1 MRIIKNKYIGAST
14 HRRPIR
20 AYHDKYVRLAS
31 KDILDSDGF
40 NTEYTLYSTSDGDYY
55 FCMFGDSDVYGPDPN
70 YADFETWSEDE
81 AWEWYNSYDGFADE
95 DIYGAVEEEPY
106 EEYTGEHDQY
116 EDVWDEIKDI
126 DQEFTSENTSINAKN
141 LPAIFNMVSFEPGTV
156 NVDYGGGRY
165 NNVAEYLTKY
175 DVVNMVL
182 DPFNR
187 SKAHNREVINLVRD
201 HGGADTAT
209 CSNVLNVIKEPEN
222 RMQVLRNMSKLVRPG
237 GKIYI
242 TVYEGS
248 GKADEK
254 ATKSGYQLNR
264 KTAEYMDEIQQVFPN
279 AVRKGKLITAINE
292 GASTGDV
299 AASYN
304 PNDLVIL

>member
-14 HRRPIR
+14 HRRPIH
-20 AYHDKYVRLAS
+20 ASEDEYKYIRS
-31 KDILDSDGF
+31 KMVYDADGYT
-40 NTEYTLYSTSDGDYY
+40 TEYTLYSTADGSRY
-55 FCMFGDSDVYGPDPN
+55 FCMFGDSDIYDPDPD
-70 YADFETWSEDE
+70 YADWEGESYQE
-81 AWEWYNSYDGFADE
+81 AIEWFDNYEGYNDD

-116 EDVWDEIKDI
+116 EDVWDEIKEI

-165 NNVAEYLTKY
+165 DNVAEYLTKY
-175 DVVNMVL
+175 DVINMVL

-292 GASTGDV
+292 NASLGDI

-304 PNDLVIL
+304 PDDLVIL